1 MSARRVLVIA
11 SATLATI
18 VAVVALLFIPLSI
31 AVGNPLNAVAEAL
44 LLALCVWWVAR
55 VMRADRRRR
64 LAAESAL
71 PPEYR
76 PERRQP
82 RRPITFQL
90 RETLVT
96 FAIWATLIFAFDAV
110 VLGMDPYVNAGVAA
124 FAGFM
129 LATLTVTGRHMMF
142 RLTAEEEEDRATM
155 RSGGG
160 APVSERSERAARSET
175 DRG

>member
-1 MSARRVLVIA
+1 VSARRFLVIA
-11 SATLATI
+11 STTIATI

-31 AVGNPLNAVAEAL
+31 AVGHPLNALAEAA
-44 LLALCVWWVAR
+44 LLAVCVWWVAR

-71 PPEYR
+71 PPERR
-76 PERRQP
+76 PVRRRP

-90 RETLVT
+90 RETLVA
-96 FAIWATLIFAFDAV
+96 FAIWASLIFAFDAV
-110 VLGMDPYVNAGVAA
+110 ALGMDPYVNAGVSI

-142 RLTAEEEEDRATM
+142 RLTAEEDE
-155 RSGGG
+155 
-160 APVSERSERAARSET
+160 
-175 DRG
+175 

>member
-1 MSARRVLVIA
+1 MTAQRLLVIA
-11 SATLATI
+11 SATIATI
-18 VAVVALLFIPLSI
+18 VAVAALLFIPLSI
-31 AVGNPLNAVAEAL
+31 AVGHPLNAVVEAAL
-44 LLALCVWWVAR
+44 LVVCVWWVAR

-71 PPEYR
+71 PPERR
-76 PERRQP
+76 PARRQP

-96 FAIWATLIFAFDAV
+96 FAIWATLIFAFDA
-110 VLGMDPYVNAGVAA
+110 LALAMDPFVNAGVSA

-142 RLTAEEEEDRATM
+142 RLTAEEAEDRAATGS
-155 RSGGG
+155 SG
-160 APVSERSERAARSET
+160 RSE
-175 DRG
+175 